1 VLDENVKGNKII
13 KRKAETEFAYD
24 LKKRRLNDFTIDDW
38 FDSLFIFLW
47 FFNKM
52 NLKKVLIFPFF
63 DRDTYYVD
71 KK

>member
-1 VLDENVKGNKII
+1 MLDENVKGNKII